1 MNENNENL
9 TPEVEVAEE
18 PKMQATAKSES
29 KRKSFWSNKRNKLI
43 VFIAAA
49 VLLVAIVTV
58 ALIAVLSGSDTISSY
73 YDLFDEDVPFTRVTY
88 NTQYVAIPELDGYAI
103 DSYTDDSGETVEL
116 VNEEFAVFVKLTD
129 TGILSHKV
137 LSLRSGKVVATLAEK
152 NAIHSIRL
160 DGYAPVF
167 VAKKTV
173 IDPDI
178 DITLGLDNVI
188 SVDYMLYDAAGN
200 CVVTTDFEE
209 MPYELADLLIYDH
222 AAYSYDKAGVVSK
235 VTDIPEYLLLEEC
248 FDWNDKYIY
257 VKDSNDG
264 YTVYDREFNSV
275 SYWSAPGYNMDGCDM
290 YVMNS
295 LNVLVQYK
303 VIMDNDAEDFDYVIN
318 NDDYKNLK
326 IDLETFIVDVE
337 TGEARELE
345 DFNYVIGALVTRES
359 MVRGSEEEN
368 AEDYFKFE
376 NLIILIPIAQ
386 NRLDD
391 SERAI
396 DMRVMTDK
404 GDLKKS
410 VKLVDFQTADIPSQI
425 SEELFTVRLL
435 SGQVAIIKEDG
446 TVLHKLDKSY
456 RIVDQY
462 IVGTQAIYDF
472 DLNKVYDLRANKA
485 TVMGIIENTI
495 YVNAETDNGYNVI
508 AFRGGETKT
517 LYTFNAESPSG
528 NVFELIE
535 DAHCYMI
542 FNAGSGEF
550 SYYNSEDERI
560 TNIDE
565 ILTVRYAS
573 ERHSTYLMW
582 TESALEPSYCLFV
595 GAAE

>member
-1 MNENNENL
+1 MLCLCVGLCACDSADYKEAQSVYMAGHYQEAHDL
-9 TPEVEVAEE
+9 
-18 PKMQATAKSES
+18 
-29 KRKSFWSNKRNKLI
+29 F
-43 VFIAAA
+43 
-49 VLLVAIVTV
+49 V
-58 ALIAVLSGSDTISSY
+58 ALGDY
-73 YDLFDEDVPFTRVTY
+73 EDS
-88 NTQYVAIPELDGYAI
+88 TQM
-103 DSYTDDSGETVEL
+103 
-116 VNEEFAVFVKLTD
+116 
-129 TGILSHKV
+129 
-137 LSLRSGKVVATLAEK
+137 
-152 NAIHSIRL
+152 
-160 DGYAPVF
+160 
-167 VAKKTV
+167 AKKC
-173 IDPDI
+173 
-178 DITLGLDNVI
+178 
-188 SVDYMLYDAAGN
+188 SYMLGCEQMEKGEYAQAMEIFQALGDYEDSSEMIEKCQIAEIDA
-200 CVVTTDFEE
+200 
-209 MPYELADLLIYDH
+209 LLQGTWT
-222 AAYSYDKAGVVSK
+222 S
-235 VTDIPEYLLLEEC
+235 
-248 FDWNDKYIY
+248 
-257 VKDSNDG
+257 
-264 YTVYDREFNSV
+264 
-275 SYWSAPGYNMDGCDM
+275 
-290 YVMNS
+290 
-295 LNVLVQYK
+295 VQYK
-303 VIMDNDAEDFDYVIN
+303 VIMDDDAEDFDYVIN

-345 DFNYVIGALVTRES
+345 DFNYVIGGLVTRES
-359 MVRGSEEEN
+359 MVRGSDVAD

-404 GDLKKS
+404 GELKKS
-410 VKLVDFQTADIPSQI
+410 VKFVDFQTADIPSQI

-435 SGQVAIIKEDG
+435 SGQVAITKEDG

-485 TVMGIIENTI
+485 TVMGIIENTVYI
-495 YVNAETDNGYNVI
+495 NAETDNGYNVI

-560 TNIDE
+560 TNTDE

-582 TESALEPSYCLFV
+582 TASALEPSYCLFV